1 MPRNVRPK
9 SAVSRKISK
18 RRNSDT
24 STSSS
29 SLDLS
34 DDGGYS
40 AVEDITD
47 SEDDDEEDV
56 DAAEEEHI
64 ITRGATV
71 DTPLGTPRPEP
82 EVADEETYVADDDDD
97 DDDDDSDDDLDLEP
111 AEADVDDD
119 GSWDGIVSEVDENIS
134 SDNHATSHRVSH
146 ERHVRF
152 ANVPSS
158 DSDSTETEDDH
169 ADFFP
174 DLFVDQ
180 NTLDPSFRREIENDD
195 DDTSSTASGTFWDFH
210 GVYEYTPSNDAEVR
224 AIIQELEDDSTPVGT
239 PFPLQEPAELV
250 PAAVEDHIESEVQEL
265 DGYETDGETTEDD
278 DDMPAPPIRRKTR
291 RPSTVQHSDDSD
303 AEPVKVLR
311 GQPRRGRFNLD
322 SSDRKPIAVVNP
334 ITRKMMIFTPHRR
347 RHLDLSPEQFNMPQ
361 FNMQSSPMVGSS
373 AHIMMSAM
381 YSTSADFGDFL
392 TTQTMGPAEAFFPFP
407 SEADESSDIPDGDE
421 DDAERSLDIDDFL
434 TFDGPVE
441 EDDDIDAWC
450 RSDAI
455 QSTPA
460 RPVTASSDVEMLSH
474 INASNV
480 GAFRRDQINQRLIL
494 SEKATQDSLAFSSP
508 YNYTA
513 LRGIKSDRFET
524 AAVPLT
530 PMRRQKRNVQEF
542 TRSPLE
548 TASAKRKA
556 SSEHTNGHKRHR
568 SISDVNQLHL

>member
-1 MPRNVRPK
+1 MPRNARPK
-9 SAVSRKISK
+9 SAASRKISK
-18 RRNSDT
+18 RRGSDT

-82 EVADEETYVADDDDD
+82 EVIEQDEERYVADDDDD

-111 AEADVDDD
+111 AEADVEDD

-134 SDNHATSHRVSH
+134 SDNHATSHRATH
-146 ERHVRF
+146 DRHVRF

-210 GVYEYTPSNDAEVR
+210 GVYEYNPSDDAEVQ

-250 PAAVEDHIESEVQEL
+250 PAAAANAVDHDVQEL
-265 DGYETDGETTEDD
+265 DGYESEWRE
-278 DDMPAPPIRRKTR
+278 R
-291 RPSTVQHSDDSD
+291 
-303 AEPVKVLR
+303 
-311 GQPRRGRFNLD
+311 
-322 SSDRKPIAVVNP
+322 
-334 ITRKMMIFTPHRR
+334 
-347 RHLDLSPEQFNMPQ
+347 LDL
-361 FNMQSSPMVGSS
+361 
-373 AHIMMSAM
+373 
-381 YSTSADFGDFL
+381 T
-392 TTQTMGPAEAFFPFP
+392 
-407 SEADESSDIPDGDE
+407 
-421 DDAERSLDIDDFL
+421 
-434 TFDGPVE
+434 
-441 EDDDIDAWC
+441 
-450 RSDAI
+450 
-455 QSTPA
+455 
-460 RPVTASSDVEMLSH
+460 
-474 INASNV
+474 
-480 GAFRRDQINQRLIL
+480 
-494 SEKATQDSLAFSSP
+494 
-508 YNYTA
+508 
-513 LRGIKSDRFET
+513 
-524 AAVPLT
+524 
-530 PMRRQKRNVQEF
+530 
-542 TRSPLE
+542 
-548 TASAKRKA
+548 
-556 SSEHTNGHKRHR
+556 
-568 SISDVNQLHL
+568 